1 MAAEIRTLY
10 DTVDPTL
17 QIVPR
22 TKVEAITDAN
32 NIPLS
37 SLLAKDILVTV
48 LTHIHNDEGHQLTGL
63 NSRTGL
69 VLCTFTAVADY
80 VSTDTITLDSVSYTF
95 KGTDGSTLSGTIF
108 TTGSVVFGIVNTA
121 TGTFHMIVSSGGSA
135 IEEHNT
141 DESAHLD
148 IRSQIAALSS
158 SIPTIYSSTAEPT
171 TDDGQAG
178 DIWVVVSG

>member
-10 DTVDPTL
+10 DANDPTL
-17 QIVPR
+17 QIIPR

-37 SLLAKDILVTV
+37 SLLSRDALCTV

-80 VSTDTITLDSVSYTF
+80 TNTDTITLDGANYTF
-95 KGTDGSTLSGTIF
+95 KGTDGSALNGDIF
-108 TTGSVVFGIVNTA
+108 TTGSVVFGIVNTE
-121 TGTFHMIVSSGGSA
+121 TGSFHMVVSSGGNEL
-135 IEEHNT
+135 EEHNT
-141 DESAHLD
+141 DSTAHQD
-148 IRSQIAALSS
+148 IRDQISAM
-158 SIPTIYSSTAEPT
+158 PTIYASTSSPTAS
-171 TDDGQAG
+171 DGKNG
-178 DIWVVVSG
+178 DLWVVLSE

>member
-1 MAAEIRTLY
+1 M
-10 DTVDPTL
+10 
-17 QIVPR
+17 
-22 TKVEAITDAN
+22 
-32 NIPLS
+32 
-37 SLLAKDILVTV
+37 
-48 LTHIHNDEGHQLTGL
+48 TGL

-171 TDDGQAG
+171 TDDG
-178 DIWVVVSG
+178 